1 MKNKKRKHFLLILLI
16 ILIAIFSM
24 KCMMTRE
31 NMEKRSVV
39 TVILPKEKEMD
50 YSRLMDG
57 VRDYAMHYEVLLD
70 VWYKDNISWK
80 ELEELIAEEEKNH
93 AIGILLVYPEKY
105 INENIDEICDF
116 ENVLAITDT
125 MKNYFSYT
133 ATFEEGSEVTYSMP
147 IPVEVI
153 QQLKE
158 GSDNFIYMKNTYKL
172 GYCSMQQLEQYAQ
185 GEGMDNIC
193 LEYLKIDGTTID
205 NGDINSLLVE

>member
-24 KCMMTRE
+24 KYMMTRE

-70 VWYKDNISWK
+70 IWYKDNISWK

-116 ENVLAITDT
+116 ENVLAITDLR
-125 MKNYFSYT
+125 YT
-133 ATFEEGSEVTYSMP
+133 SRLASCG
-147 IPVEVI
+147 
-153 QQLKE
+153 KR
-158 GSDNFIYMKNTYKL
+158 
-172 GYCSMQQLEQYAQ
+172 A
-185 GEGMDNIC
+185 
-193 LEYLKIDGTTID
+193 
-205 NGDINSLLVE
+205 